1 MHQQVLPQKLTT
13 LRRQVAAFLISLSL
27 ILTPLACVS
36 PAWAAAP
43 DVGLTSFYS
52 DAQEQDNKVDTLKKL
67 GFDVA
72 VPLNASELSS
82 LGDGSFTQAD
92 LDFTS
97 AVPSIPK
104 TDKRIS
110 FQAPVGSNDSSRLY
124 AVVAGIPDKDTCPIT
139 VQQTKI
145 VFFDNQQAAEKA
157 ATTIAQDGYL
167 VYVTTDRSVQA
178 DAKQKIKDLN
188 CQPDGTGVIVNG
200 KTKFV
205 SVDFTNIWPLLPD
218 NLQQAAKLAP
228 FTYRPA
234 SGTDAIYLVNA
245 RKLES

>member
-1 MHQQVLPQKLTT
+1 MHHQVPPPKLAT

-27 ILTPLACVS
+27 MLTPLARVS

-52 DAQEQDNKVDTLKKL
+52 DAQDQDKKVETLKTL

-72 VPLNASELSS
+72 VPLNVSELSS

-104 TDKRIS
+104 TDKRIT
-110 FQAPVGSNDSSRLY
+110 FQAPLGSNASSRLY
-124 AVVAGIPDKDTCPIT
+124 AVVAGIPDKGTCPIT

-145 VFFDNQQAAEKA
+145 VFFDNQQAAEQAAKA
-157 ATTIAQDGYL
+157 IAQDGFL
-167 VYVTTDRSVQA
+167 VYVTTDSSVQA

-205 SVDFTNIWPLLPD
+205 SVDFSNIWPLLPN
-218 NLQQAAKLAP
+218 NLQQAAKRSP
-228 FTYRPA
+228 FTYQPA
-234 SGTDAIYLVNA
+234 SGSDAIYLVNA